1 MPIDLSRYDAVTF
14 DCYGTLIDWD
24 TGVANFLGPWSLSSD
39 FEGTIADVIASFA
52 KHQRAQQQ
60 SKPFKNYR
68 MVIHDAL
75 AAAISELG
83 GRISADELD
92 TFSQSVGTWPAFTD
106 TVDALRQLKRAGK
119 HLGVISNVDNSSFE
133 ETHRRLGALIDTVVT
148 AEMVHT
154 YKPDLAMFDALF
166 SALEEDKIE
175 RSRVL
180 HLAQSRF
187 HDVAPGNQIDL
198 DVVWIDRRHGRPG
211 HGVTVDSSAEP
222 LARYVS
228 LEAFCNA
235 MFDVQATQV
244 A

>member
-24 TGVANFLGPWSLSSD
+24 TGVANFLGPWAVRSD
-39 FEGTIADVIASFA
+39 FEGTVTDVIARFA
-52 KHQRAQQQ
+52 MHQRAQQQ
-60 SKPFKNYR
+60 SSPFKNYR
-68 MVIHDAL
+68 SVIHDAL
-75 AAAISELG
+75 AAAIGELG

-92 TFSQSVGTWPAFTD
+92 SFSRNVGTWPAFTD
-106 TVDALRQLKRAGK
+106 TIDALRQLKRAGK
-119 HLGVISNVDNSSFE
+119 HLGVISNVDNSSFD
-133 ETHRRLGALIDTVVT
+133 ETHGHLGDLIDTVVT
-148 AEMVHT
+148 AEMVRT
-154 YKPDLAMFDALF
+154 YKPDPRMFDALF
-166 SALEEDKIE
+166 GALEKKHID

-187 HDVAPGNQIDL
+187 HDVAPGNQIGL

-211 HGVTVDSSAEP
+211 HGVTIASSAEP

-235 MFDVQATQV
+235 QV